1 MKNSRAIE
9 YQMTKKMFDAI
20 LATRSEEEK
29 KENPYTFVM
38 GVLNEQNGLRGT
50 VKNISIT
57 LL

>member
-20 LATRSEEEK
+20 LATRTEAEK

-50 VKNISIT
+50 VKSISIT